1 MFSEEEQ
8 KEIDVELGKYP
19 NHKDAAGLEILK
31 VVQKHRGW
39 ICDESL
45 SEVARLVEMTD
56 DELDSVASSYNH
68 IFRKPVGR
76 HVIFICDGMACWIK
90 GYEQILEHFTSRLG
104 ITLGQTTSDKRF
116 TLLPSSC
123 LGVCEQAPAM
133 IIDDDLY
140 TNIDLAK
147 VGEILS
153 QYT

>member
-1 MFSEEEQ
+1 MFTEEEQ
-8 KEIDVELGKYP
+8 KEITIELGKYP
-19 NHKDAAGLEILK
+19 HKDAAGLEILK

-39 ICDESL
+39 ISDESL

-90 GYEQILEHFTSRLG
+90 GYDNILARLTSRLD
-104 ITLGQTTSDKRF
+104 ITLGQTTNDKRF

-123 LGVCEQAPAM
+123 LGVCEKAPAM

-140 TNIDLAK
+140 TDIDLTK
-147 VGEILS
+147 VEDILS
-153 QYT
+153 KYP